1 MLQIDH
7 LTVQYGAIRGVNDI
21 SFHVNKG
28 EIVTLIGANGAGKT
42 STLHAISGL
51 NKVSQGGSILFK
63 GEDITNIPPHK
74 IVEKGLSHVPE
85 GRRIFYTMSVR
96 ENIMMGNY
104 THSMADFQK
113 KLDYVYS
120 LFPRLEERDKQL
132 GGTLSGGEQQMLA
145 IARAL
150 VTGGEMVLFDEPSMG
165 LAPLIIRDIFTIIKG
180 LKKDGKTVLLIEQ
193 NANMALSIADRAYVL
208 ENGRITLTGPAA
220 EVKANDQVQ
229 RSYLGA

>member
-1 MLQIDH
+1 MLRIDH

-21 SFHVNKG
+21 SFHVSKG

-42 STLHAISGL
+42 STLCAISGL
-51 NKVSQGGSILFK
+51 NKVSQGGTILFK
-63 GEDITNIPPHK
+63 GENITNIPPHK
-74 IVEKGLSHVPE
+74 IVEKGISHVPE

-104 THSMADFQK
+104 THSTADFQK

-208 ENGRITLTGPAA
+208 ENGQITLTGPAA
-220 EVKANDQVQ
+220 EVKANEQVQ